1 VRGAAGGVNK
11 KQKRRWGGE
20 RRWMSRDKLEQRVG
34 ELYVVIRVL
43 RDEYARHT

>member
-1 VRGAAGGVNK
+1 MRGAAGGVNR
-11 KQKRRWGGE
+11 RRWGGE
-20 RRWMSRDKLEQRVG
+20 RRWMSRDKLEQVVG

>member
-1 VRGAAGGVNK
+1 MDV
-11 KQKRRWGGE
+11 
-20 RRWMSRDKLEQRVG
+20 RDKLEQVVG